1 MFECLAG
8 YLLLIKLSRLTDA
21 CLYLFLSL
29 SLSLVRVAVASFFLF
44 LQFYR
49 WPRPTLRSELLCARL
64 KGGYSNKLTFKRRN
78 LEGDEDLDLV

>member
-29 SLSLVRVAVASFFLF
+29 SLSRVKVAVASFFVF
-44 LQFYR
+44 AI
-49 WPRPTLRSELLCARL
+49 LLLAEA
-64 KGGYSNKLTFKRRN
+64 N
-78 LEGDEDLDLV
+78 LEV

>member
-1 MFECLAG
+1 MVECLAG

-29 SLSLVRVAVASFFLF
+29 SCQCRRRLIFLF

-49 WPRPTLRSELLCARL
+49 WPRPTLRSEAAVC

-78 LEGDEDLDLV
+78 LEEDEDLDLV